1 MGGKPVSNSL
11 QVLGKEAKSMPTAIL
26 DHDKPSHRSVHS
38 VWSRAIARLR
48 DSGLL
53 IASSSLLFAIL
64 QSVCTFFAALDGLRT
79 VIGIGSLVLADSA
92 GKWIDSFHA
101 DWLRVPMIWIAVL
114 GSLLNL
120 LVLWQIRRL
129 RANPAAAWRQKPVR
143 PQKLRIER
151 LQAAMAILT
160 LLLVAIEERQH
171 LLWARHL

>member
-1 MGGKPVSNSL
+1 
-11 QVLGKEAKSMPTAIL
+11 MPTASL
-26 DHDKPSHRSVHS
+26 SREKPLPRSMHAVLN
-38 VWSRAIARLR
+38 RAIERTR
-48 DSGLL
+48 QSGLL

-64 QSVCTFFAALDGLRT
+64 QSICTFFAAVDGLRT
-79 VIGIGSLVLADSA
+79 VIGISSLVLADSA
-92 GKWIDSFHA
+92 GKIIDSFHV

-129 RANPAAAWRQKPVR
+129 RKSPAASWRQKPVSR
-143 PQKLRIER
+143 GKLRIER

-171 LLWARHL
+171 LLWAGHF

>member
-1 MGGKPVSNSL
+1 
-11 QVLGKEAKSMPTAIL
+11 MPTVSL
-26 DHDKPSHRSVHS
+26 GHDKPPNRTLNTVLN
-38 VWSRAIARLR
+38 RAIARMR

-64 QSVCTFFAALDGLRT
+64 QSICTFFAAVDGLRT
-79 VIGIGSLVLADSA
+79 VIGISSLVLADSE
-92 GKWIDSFHA
+92 GKMIDSFHV

-129 RANPAAAWRQKPVR
+129 RKNPAASWRQKPVSR
-143 PQKLRIER
+143 GKLRIER

-171 LLWARHL
+171 LLWAGHF